1 MVVVFRRRLGR
12 LSAGLLVSAAI
23 GAGGLVLPA
32 EPANAAMI
40 TNSDSRSYTLTIEER
55 GTKST
60 IEVAAGAIIEG
71 VCLEGCLVTL
81 GGVED
86 GSYRLPEGDEI
97 VTIEQGLLFYD
108 GAIARKSDPDQKK

>member
-1 MVVVFRRRLGR
+1 MVVVFRRRLSR
-12 LSAGLLVSAAI
+12 LAAGLLVSAAF
-23 GAGGLVLPA
+23 GAGGLVLSAGPS
-32 EPANAAMI
+32 NAAMI

-60 IEVAAGAIIEG
+60 VEIAAGATVEA

-81 GGVED
+81 GDIDD

-97 VTIEQGLLFYD
+97 ITIEQGLLFYD
-108 GAIARKSDPDQKK
+108 GAIARRSNSDQKE